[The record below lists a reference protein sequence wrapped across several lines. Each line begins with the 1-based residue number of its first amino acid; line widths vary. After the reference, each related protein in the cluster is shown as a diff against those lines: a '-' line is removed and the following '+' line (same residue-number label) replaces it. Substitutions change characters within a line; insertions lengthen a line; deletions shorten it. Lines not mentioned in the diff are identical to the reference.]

1 MDGYSVHHLVCK
13 RYWCA
18 PSPRWANRTYDP
30 RPCRIACNF
39 VYTVSTPVLFDFSLQ
54 MHFQACMHVGVLRS
68 IHVASHLTVSDTVE
82 IKYSA
87 AAAIF
92 AIQTRRELAYLKR
105 FSLLVLVRILLFVV
119 VHAPE
124 DSFSYLLICQSS
136 FFGHETTYCL

>member
-1 MDGYSVHHLVCK
+1 MPNSVQFCLHREHSRSFRLLLANAFPSVHARWGFEINSCSI
-13 RYWCA
+13 A
-18 PSPRWANRTYDP
+18 P
-30 RPCRIACNF
+30 
-39 VYTVSTPVLFDFSLQ
+39 
-54 MHFQACMHVGVLRS
+54 
-68 IHVASHLTVSDTVE
+68 TVSDTVE

-92 AIQTRRELAYLKR
+92 VIQTRRELTYLKR